1 MSSETSPE
9 EQKKLDAEQKAK
21 EQAEQAALPYKW
33 DQTIKDLDI
42 TVSIEGKYKG
52 RDLDVNISRNAL
64 RVGIKGQP
72 PVIDVR
78 YPQQPSSRVERL
90 RASK

>member
-1 MSSETSPE
+1 MSASPPPE
-9 EQKKLDAEQKAK
+9 EKNKADAEARAK
-21 EQAEQAALPYKW
+21 ELAEQAALPYKW

-42 TVSIEGKYKG
+42 TVPIEGKYKG
-52 RDLDVNISRNAL
+52 KDLDVNISRNAL

-78 YPQQPSSRVERL
+78 SPQ
-90 RASK
+90 

>member
-1 MSSETSPE
+1 MSASPPPE
-9 EQKKLDAEQKAK
+9 EREKADADARAK

-42 TVSIEGKYKG
+42 TVPIEGKYKG
-52 RDLDVNISRNAL
+52 KDLDVNISRNAL

-78 YPQQPSSRVERL
+78 YPQ
-90 RASK
+90 